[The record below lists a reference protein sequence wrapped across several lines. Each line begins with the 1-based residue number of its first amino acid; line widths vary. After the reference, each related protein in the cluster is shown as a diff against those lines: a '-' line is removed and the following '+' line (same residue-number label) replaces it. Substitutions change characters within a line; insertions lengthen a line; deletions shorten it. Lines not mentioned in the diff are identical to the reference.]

1 MLYCMAFG
9 SAVYY
14 KVMAHD
20 IIIRSG
26 SVLDGTGNPP
36 TVQDI
41 AIDDGKIARI
51 GALSGVGAKTEISVP
66 GKFVAPGF
74 IDITNHSDTHLTMF
88 RYPAMESM
96 LMQGIT
102 TVIGGNC
109 GASLA
114 PLVSRD
120 AIRVVSKWADFSEIG
135 INWVGMDEFL
145 DALGAM
151 RFGVNFGTL
160 VGYGTLRR
168 GVAGDDSAPLS
179 LERRAEI
186 RLLLERS
193 LKQGAFGLSLGLSY
207 GHERV
212 STTDELIEIAEP
224 MSAYGGTLK
233 IHLRSEGGEMLAAVN
248 EAVRIAREAGVTTV
262 ISHFKVIGR
271 KAWPSAAKAL
281 EIIAN
286 ARESGVDISFDVSPY
301 RTTGSQLYLLIPPW
315 ARRGG
320 FADLFARI
328 DSQIERKRIIEALE
342 SHTLHYDRIVVI
354 GAKHSSIVGRTL
366 SALAENMGVAPAEAL
381 LDIVRGNEGRV
392 TILGRTVSGKNTA
405 AALRDPNSLVASDG
419 YALSQDASS
428 SGNLAHPRSFGA
440 FPHFWHRMVN
450 EMQMLKPEEAIVKMT
465 SGPARALGIAGRG
478 MIAKGNAADIVIFDP
493 RLIRDRAT
501 YENPYRYSAGIEWV
515 IVNGKIAVQQGKYM
529 DVRAGQVLRKGKG

>member
-1 MLYCMAFG
+1 
-9 SAVYY
+9 
-14 KVMAHD
+14 MAHD

-41 AIDDGKIARI
+41 AIDGGKITRI
-51 GALSGVGAKTEISVP
+51 GALSGVRAEKEISVQ
-66 GKFVAPGF
+66 GKFVTPGF

-88 RYPAMESM
+88 RYPGMESM

-135 INWVGMDEFL
+135 VNWTGIDEFL
-145 DALGAM
+145 AAM
-151 RFGVNFGTL
+151 EKMRLGVNFGTL

-168 GVAGDDSAPLS
+168 GVAGNDPAPLS
-179 LERRAEI
+179 LERREEI
-186 RLLLERS
+186 RLLLNRS
-193 LKQGAFGLSLGLSY
+193 IAQGAFGLSLGLSY

-212 STTDELIEIAEP
+212 STTEELIEISEPLAER
-224 MSAYGGTLK
+224 GGVLK
-233 IHLRSEGGEMLAAVN
+233 IHLRSEGMEVLGAVN
-248 EAVRIAREAGVTTV
+248 EAVRIAREAGITVV

-271 KAWPSAAKAL
+271 KAWPDAKKAL
-281 EIIAN
+281 EIIAT
-286 ARESGVDISFDVSPY
+286 ARESGVDIHFDVSPY
-301 RTTGSQLYLLIPPW
+301 RTTGSQLYLLIPAW

-320 FADLFARI
+320 FEDLFARI
-328 DSQIERKRIIEALE
+328 DSQIERKRIVEALKN
-342 SHTLHYDRIVVI
+342 HTLHYDRIVVI

-366 SALAENMGVAPAEAL
+366 AAIAENMGVAPEEAL

-392 TILGRTVSGKNTA
+392 TILGRTVSGKNTE
-405 AALRDPNSLVASDG
+405 AALRDRNSFVASVG
-419 YALSQDASS
+419 YALSQDAIT

-450 EMQMLKPEEAIVKMT
+450 DMKELKPEEAVVKMT
-465 SGPARALGIAGRG
+465 AGPARALGITGRG

-501 YENPYRYSAGIEWV
+501 YENPYRYPAGIEWV
-515 IVNGKIAVQQGKYM
+515 IINGKIAVSQGKYM
-529 DVRAGQVLRKGKG
+529 DVRAGQVLRRK

>member
-1 MLYCMAFG
+1 
-9 SAVYY
+9 
-14 KVMAHD
+14 MAHD

-26 SVLDGTGNPP
+26 SVLDGTGAPP
-36 TVQDI
+36 AVQDI
-41 AIDDGKIARI
+41 AIDDGKITRI
-51 GALSGVGAKTEISVP
+51 GALSGLSAKTEISVP

-114 PLVSRD
+114 PLVSPD
-120 AIRVVSKWADFSEIG
+120 AIRVVSKWADFSQIG

-145 DALGAM
+145 AAMNSM

-160 VGYGTLRR
+160 AGYGTLRR
-168 GVAGDDSAPLS
+168 GVAGNDPAPLS

-193 LKQGAFGLSLGLSY
+193 IKQGAFGLSLGLSY

-212 STTDELIEIAEP
+212 STTEELIEIAEP
-224 MSAYGGTLK
+224 LSELGGVLK
-233 IHLRSEGGEMLAAVN
+233 IHLRSEGTEVLSAVN
-248 EAVRIAREAGVTTV
+248 EAVRIAREAGVAVV
-262 ISHFKVIGR
+262 ISHFKIIGR
-271 KAWPSAAKAL
+271 KAWPDAAKIFG
-281 EIIAN
+281 IIAN
-286 ARESGVDISFDVSPY
+286 ARESGVDICFDVSPY

-320 FADLFARI
+320 FEDLFARI
-328 DSQIERKRIIEALE
+328 DSQIERKRIIEALQGR
-342 SHTLHYDRIVVI
+342 TLHYDRIVVI
-354 GAKHSSIVGRTL
+354 GAKHPSIVGRTL
-366 SALAENMGVAPAEAL
+366 AALAENMGVSPEDAL

-419 YALSQDASS
+419 YALSQDAIT

-450 EMQMLKPEEAIVKMT
+450 DMGLLKPEDAIIKMA
-465 SGPARALGIAGRG
+465 SGPARALGITGRG
-478 MIAKGNAADIVIFDP
+478 MIAKGNAADVVIFDP

-501 YENPYRYSAGIEWV
+501 YENPYRYPAGIEWV
-515 IVNGKIAVQQGKYM
+515 IVNGKIAVSQGKYM
-529 DVRAGQVLRKGKG
+529 DVRAGAILRKGTRV

>member
-1 MLYCMAFG
+1 
-9 SAVYY
+9 
-14 KVMAHD
+14 MAHD

-41 AIDDGKIARI
+41 AIDGDKITRI
-51 GALSGVGAKTEISVP
+51 GALSGVRAGTEISVP

-74 IDITNHSDTHLTMF
+74 VDITNHSDTHLTMF
-88 RYPAMESM
+88 LYPAMESM
-96 LMQGIT
+96 LMQGVT

-120 AIRVVSKWADFSEIG
+120 AIRVVSKWADFSQ
-135 INWVGMDEFL
+135 INVNWTGMDEFL
-145 DALGAM
+145 NEMEKM
-151 RFGVNFGTL
+151 RLGVNFGTL

-168 GVAGDDSAPLS
+168 GVAGTLS
-179 LERRAEI
+179 LERREEI
-186 RLLLERS
+186 RLLISRS
-193 LKQGAFGLSLGLSY
+193 IAQGAFGLSLGLSY

-212 STTDELIEIAEP
+212 SETDELIGIVEPLAER
-224 MSAYGGTLK
+224 GGVLK
-233 IHLRSEGGEMLAAVN
+233 IHLRSEGAEVLAAVN
-248 EAVRIAREAGVTTV
+248 EAVRIAREAGITVV

-271 KAWPSAAKAL
+271 KAWQHARKAL
-281 EIIAN
+281 EIIAT
-286 ARESGVDISFDVSPY
+286 ARESGVDIHFDVSPY

-320 FADLFARI
+320 FEDLFARI
-328 DSQIERKRIIEALE
+328 DSQIERKRIIEALQH
-342 SHTLHYDRIVVI
+342 HTLHYDRIVVI

-366 SALAENMGVAPAEAL
+366 AAIAEGMGVAPEEAL
-381 LDIVRGNEGRV
+381 LDLVRGNEGRV

-405 AALRDPNSLVASDG
+405 AALRDPNSFVASDG
-419 YALSQDASS
+419 YALSQDAIT
-428 SGNLAHPRSFGA
+428 SGNLAHPRCFGA

-450 EMQMLKPEEAIVKMT
+450 DMKELRPEEAVVKMT

-478 MIAKGNAADIVIFDP
+478 FIAKGSAADIVIFDP

-501 YENPYRYSAGIEWV
+501 YENPYRYPVGIEWV
-515 IVNGKIAVQQGKYM
+515 MVNGHIAVQQGKYM
-529 DVRAGQVLRKGKG
+529 DVRAGMVIRKGARV